1 MLCGRGKEHKML
13 YQWINDTFHLT
24 RGQLI
29 GAEGIIAALLVF
41 AASTLSLAIIIPI
54 LKRHKKAQPIHEVL
68 TNHAAKAGTPTM
80 GGVGFVIGML
90 VICLIWVLLEVLGVI
105 GETDSRGLVVFAY
118 ILLLGVA
125 NSVIGIVD
133 DSAKLRRAQN
143 EGLTSKQKMIL
154 QIAAASG
161 FVALMATSGN
171 LATSFA
177 IPFTDISLELSYAAY
192 PLYVLVIVGFVN
204 STNITDGL
212 DGLASSVGASVAAG
226 LLLLSCTLGQRYLG
240 VLSGAL
246 LGAMLGFLMFNH
258 YPAKVFMGDTG
269 SLFIGGIVVGIA
281 VASGQLI
288 SVMIMGMVFI
298 LDMLSSLLQT
308 VGYKLTKKRIFKR
321 APVHHHF
328 EMIGWREVRIV
339 IVFLLVSIAFCVIG
353 YLGAVL

>member
-1 MLCGRGKEHKML
+1 ML
-13 YQWINDTFHLT
+13 YQWISDTF
-24 RGQLI
+24 GFGQSQLI
-29 GAEGIIAALLVF
+29 GTEGIIMAVLVF
-41 AASTLSLAIIIPI
+41 IASAIALSIIIPI
-54 LKRHKKAQPIHEVL
+54 LKKHKKAQPIHEVL
-68 TNHAAKAGTPTM
+68 TNHASKAGTPTM
-80 GGVGFVIGML
+80 GGVGFVIGLL

-105 GETDSRGLVVFAY
+105 GNTDSHGLVVFAY

-154 QIAAASG
+154 QIAVAAG

-177 IPFTDISLELSYAAY
+177 IPFTDYSLELSYAAY

-212 DGLASSVGASVAAG
+212 DGLASSVGASVAGG
-226 LLLLSCTLGQRYLG
+226 LLLLSCALGQRYLG

-246 LGAMLGFLMFNH
+246 LGALLGFLMFNH

-281 VASGQLI
+281 VGSGQLI

-328 EMIGWREVRIV
+328 EMLGWREAPIV
-339 IVFLLVSIAFCVIG
+339 IMFFAVSLIFCIIG
-353 YLGAVL
+353 YLGATL